1 MADNGSHSGRFRSL
15 EPQDGVSVG
24 ISWPPPKTY
33 CALDDPELWKHFPAL
48 DIFDTSSNTGAVS
61 SYPSSLDMS
70 GLPDLAC
77 QDEEVQTQ
85 PNPMVQQ
92 VVQQVVG
99 AFDTAIIGALPT
111 GTSHNHTGPDKQLDT
126 AATCNRLPAVKKE
139 GMQSDH
145 SSSTGPLTTPSA
157 SSVKSGSLARS
168 SFVNNRR
175 SNPTNQHH
183 YPLAIPRADTDASSS
198 RSEISFARRNDYV
211 HATKSACH
219 SPFLLSSSGLT
230 PPSNGTQ
237 RTMTSSYG
245 RVTPVI
251 EITAAEDGLRP
262 ASRDPVESDLQS
274 HRRRS
279 PASNLGKRDDFLC
292 TASVG
297 TWIQPKPSQSVV
309 SSSASGLEPSPR
321 SPTAPP
327 LKGKRKRN
335 TEAKRE
341 KIKCVRQAG
350 ACVRCRM
357 NKEPCDENTPCGRCT
372 AVANRTKLFKQPC
385 FRASLN
391 DVIAFRAG
399 NARAGE
405 AWSKPIR
412 PNWSAEDLVLKTAT
426 LYYPF
431 IKPGAS
437 TGVYLSI
444 QCRKFLPG
452 HEDVLTE
459 PWALPNGEVVTINS
473 PPYACYDSDL
483 GSDALEEYL
492 EKCKPALLEEAM
504 DSLNDDI
511 VKSGMIEAE
520 RYASQHQESAVSLA
534 MNIRAATYFSKTRM
548 SMGGH
553 NILGLPYFQDLQ
565 VHKRVPIPAVLDYQL
580 DYLAI
585 QCMTKQMHMITKRLK
600 QILFIKNN
608 FTHWYEIYLTTFV
621 LLCSL
626 ETVHAKQ
633 IEILD
638 RFAAN
643 GNRSPSVESTSSK
656 MIKVWESSA
665 KVLIYHYRVVLKGM
679 VPFSAPWDDEQTQRM
694 RKCSLDDKALDHIRE
709 LQLLIK
715 DRDAE
720 LQKVSREDL
729 TNSRAKPLVWI
740 SQLYVDGES

>member
-1 MADNGSHSGRFRSL
+1 MADNGSHSGRLRSS
-15 EPQDGVSVG
+15 EPQDGLPEG
-24 ISWPPPKTY
+24 MSWPPPKTY
-33 CALDDPELWKHFPAL
+33 SALDDAELWKH
-48 DIFDTSSNTGAVS
+48 IFDTSSNTGAVL

-70 GLPDLAC
+70 GLTDLAC

-92 VVQQVVG
+92 VVQQFLG
-99 AFDTAIIGALPT
+99 AFDPAIIGALPT
-111 GTSHNHTGPDKQLDT
+111 KTSHNHTGPDKQLDT
-126 AATCNRLPAVKKE
+126 AATCNRLPTVKEEAV
-139 GMQSDH
+139 QSNH

-157 SSVKSGSLARS
+157 SSARSGSLVKS
-168 SFVNNRR
+168 LLVNNRR

-183 YPLAIPRADTDASSS
+183 DPLAIPRADTDASSS
-198 RSEISFARRNDYV
+198 WSDISFAPSNDYV

-219 SPFLLSSSGLT
+219 SPFRSSCSALT

-237 RTMTSSYG
+237 RTMPSSYG

-251 EITAAEDGLRP
+251 EITAAQDDLRP
-262 ASRDPVESDLQS
+262 ASTDTVKSDLQS

-279 PASNLGKRDDFLC
+279 PASNLGKRDDFLY
-292 TASVG
+292 TKSAG
-297 TWIQPKPSQSVV
+297 TWIEPKPSRSVV
-309 SSSASGLEPSPR
+309 LSSASGLEPSPI

-327 LKGKRKRN
+327 LKGKRKQN
-335 TEAKRE
+335 TDADRE
-341 KIKCVRQAG
+341 NIKHVRRAG

-357 NKEPCDENTPCGRCT
+357 NKEKCGENTPCRRCT
-372 AVANRTKLFKQPC
+372 DVANSATHFKQPC
-385 FRASLN
+385 FRARLS

-399 NARAGE
+399 NARAGKTR
-405 AWSKPIR
+405 SKPIK
-412 PNWSAEDLVLKTAT
+412 PNWSAEDLGFKTAT

-431 IKPGAS
+431 IKRGAS
-437 TGVYLSI
+437 AGVYLSI
-444 QCRKFLPG
+444 QCRKFLPD
-452 HEDVLTE
+452 HEDVLEE
-459 PWALPNGEVVTINS
+459 PWALPSGEVVTIIS

-483 GSDALEEYL
+483 GSNALEKYL
-492 EKCKPALLEEAM
+492 EKCKSALLEEAM

-553 NILGLPYFQDLQ
+553 NVLELSYFQHLQ
-565 VHKRVPIPAVLDYQL
+565 VHNRVPIPAVLDYQL

-585 QCMTKQMHMITKRLK
+585 QCMTKQMNKITTRLK
-600 QILFIKNN
+600 DILFVKNN
-608 FTHWYEIYLTTFV
+608 FKSWYEVYLTTFV

-633 IEILD
+633 IEILN
-638 RFAAN
+638 RFAAT
-643 GNRSPSVESTSSK
+643 GERFPSVESTSSQ
-656 MIKVWESSA
+656 MIKEWQHSA
-665 KVLIYHYRVVLKGM
+665 KVLIYHYRAVLKGM
-679 VPFSAPWDDEQTQRM
+679 VPFSAPWDDEQTQKM
-694 RKCSLDDKALDHIRE
+694 RECSLDDKALDYIRE